1 MSGFLYK
8 QEGSLTMDAST
19 PAVKRYTRRMAWAF
33 AVYIAAL
40 FGANAIDHAYH
51 PQGGTLIALS
61 IVPALPIIAI
71 IAIIGRYL
79 VEERDEYLRQRIVAS
94 MLFGTGV
101 LLAIG
106 TVYNFLSGSGAID
119 PMPRLWVF
127 PIWCF
132 SWAAAQCV
140 LGLRDRFAGQ
150 PA

>member
-1 MSGFLYK
+1 MTS
-8 QEGSLTMDAST
+8 ST
-19 PAVKRYTRRMAWAF
+19 PAVKRYTRRLLWAF
-33 AVYIAAL
+33 GVYVLAL
-40 FGANAIDHAYH
+40 FGANWIDHSYH

-61 IVPALPIIAI
+61 IVPALPILAL

-79 VEERDEYLRQRIVAS
+79 VEERDEFLRQRIVTC

-101 LLAIG
+101 LLGAG

-132 SWAAAQCV
+132 SWGAAQCF

>member
-1 MSGFLYK
+1 MTS
-8 QEGSLTMDAST
+8 TM
-19 PAVKRYTRRMAWAF
+19 PAVKRYTRRMGWAF
-33 AVYIAAL
+33 AAYVAAL

-51 PQGGTLIALS
+51 PGGATLIALS
-61 IVPALPIIAI
+61 VVPALPIIAI

-79 VEERDEYLRQRIVAS
+79 VEERDEYLRHRIVTC

-101 LLAIG
+101 LLAVG

-127 PIWCF
+127 PVWCL
-132 SWAAAQCV
+132 SWAAAQCF
-140 LGLRDRFAGQ
+140 LGLRDRFSGQQ

>member
-1 MSGFLYK
+1 
-8 QEGSLTMDAST
+8 
-19 PAVKRYTRRMAWAF
+19 MAWAF
-33 AVYIAAL
+33 AAYVAAL
-40 FGANAIDHAYH
+40 FGANAVDHAYH

-79 VEERDEYLRQRIVAS
+79 IEERDEYLRQRIVTC

-101 LLAIG
+101 LLGLG

-127 PIWCF
+127 PIWCL
-132 SWAAAQCV
+132 SWAAAQGV
-140 LGLRDRFAGQ
+140 LGLRDRFVGQ